1 MINSDNDQ
9 VNAILE
15 SWLAPKL
22 NADSVTITEVKGRS
36 GAGFSAETF
45 YIDIRYDVNGEQHEK
60 SLVVRCQNQDSDL
73 FVDASIELPYRVME
87 AVARESSVPVPEVI
101 GLEMDASVLGEPF
114 LIMTKQQG
122 RVVNQSPNY
131 NLEGWLKD
139 LPQEQRVE
147 VWRAGLTAIADI
159 NRLDWQKGF
168 QFLENPKYGKPGL
181 DGYLGWVKE
190 WYRWTREQGEPIDL
204 LDKAMAWL
212 EENKPDAPHV
222 SVLWGDPNSSNI
234 LFAED
239 NTVGTVL
246 DWEMAALGTAEVDLA
261 WWLFFDNLFSTGFG
275 VERLAGLPNR
285 EETIAFYESKLG
297 RKVEDMAYYDLLAT
311 FRMAIVGVRA
321 VDRQIQRGSI
331 PATTKA
337 RSHQPIVA
345 MLAVQLGVEPP
356 VVGEDFAEFSRA
368 IGM

>member
-9 VNAILE
+9 VIAILE
-15 SWLAPKL
+15 AWLTPRL
-22 NADSVTITEVKGRS
+22 NASSVTITDVKGRS

-45 YIDIRYDVNGEQHEK
+45 YIDVTYVADGVEK
-60 SLVVRCQNQDSDL
+60 SKWMVVRCQNQGSDL

-101 GLEMDASVLGEPF
+101 GLEMDESILGEPF
-114 LIMTKQQG
+114 LIMTKEQG

-139 LPQEQRVE
+139 LPESQRTQ
-147 VWRAGLTAIADI
+147 VWHAGLKAIAEI
-159 NRLDWQKGF
+159 NSLDWHKGF

-190 WYRWTREQGEPIDL
+190 WYRWTREQGEPIELMDM
-204 LDKAMAWL
+204 AMTWL
-212 EENKPDAPHV
+212 EENKPEAPHV

-234 LFAED
+234 LFGDD
-239 NTVGTVL
+239 NTVSTVL

-285 EETIAFYESKLG
+285 EESIAYYESQLG
-297 RKVEDMAYYDLLAT
+297 RKVENMAYYDLLAT

-321 VDRQIQRGSI
+321 VDRQIQRGTI
-331 PATTKA
+331 PATTTA

-345 MLAVQLGVEPP
+345 MLARQLGVEPP